1 MRRRTIIAA
10 VTVAIAGASAIVFLD
25 RNHPPEQEEPTETAS
40 GIIPS
45 NPTGGTLWDS
55 ASTLWSQGRFEEAAA
70 AFASGETSNPRDA
83 AWPQALA
90 ECLAMLGKHQETLE
104 ALQRCERIAPLSD
117 EAKNRRRLSQI
128 EIGFGKAGVG
138 DPWTARQL
146 ADAVLEVF
154 PDDSLALLLKGYS
167 WAMEG
172 ALPSAEKVLTS
183 LVADHPGQKD
193 AYPLLIQCAF
203 RRGSASE
210 AKRWIEAL
218 GGLDPRYPGLA
229 LLREQASQLESG
241 RGAFNSRLRVTCDG
255 SCPLGIEQEI
265 LQAAE
270 RSWTSLSHDLGRAP
284 ANPVSIRIADNGSMP
299 TEWAAAVFDGQVRIP
314 LEVAE
319 QPDRRDPVLRHE
331 LAHAFLVD
339 ISGGRIPLWLNE
351 GLAQWLEGSR
361 PNDLPDARTASW
373 LDGLPS
379 RQQFMDLPADDARL
393 AYTYSLAVTNE
404 LMTLHGSIPVVRY
417 LELLAGGTPD
427 SLCFRQT
434 FGRSYRDL
442 SGRIRAR
449 M

>member
-1 MRRRTIIAA
+1 MRNSMWSIALIA
-10 VTVAIAGASAIVFLD
+10 MLGAGAFLWS
-25 RNHPPEQEEPTETAS
+25 RHRATPPQPDAGPAGLDS
-40 GIIPS
+40 QIPS
-45 NPTGGTLWDS
+45 NPTGGPLWDS
-55 ASTLWSQGRFEEAAA
+55 AAAMWDRGRFEEAAA
-70 AFASGETSNPRDA
+70 LFASGESAHPRDA

-90 ECLAMLGKHQETLE
+90 ECLAAVGKHQESLD
-104 ALQRCERIAPLSD
+104 ALLRCERIAPLSN
-117 EAKNRRRLSQI
+117 EAKDRRRLSQI
-128 EIGFGKAGVG
+128 EIGFGKAGIG

-146 ADAVLEVF
+146 ADAVLDVF

-218 GGLDPRYPGLA
+218 GGLDPRYPGLS

-241 RGAFNSRLRVTCDG
+241 RGAFSSRLRVTCDG
-255 SCPLGIEQEI
+255 SCPLGIEQEV
-265 LQAAE
+265 LQDAE
-270 RSWTSLSHDLGRAP
+270 RSWTSLSHALGRAP

-319 QPDRRDPVLRHE
+319 QPDRREPVLRHE
-331 LAHAFLVD
+331 LAHAFLLD

-351 GLAQWLEGSR
+351 GLAQWLVGAR
-361 PNDLPDARTASW
+361 PTVLPDARTASW

-379 RQQFMDLPADDARL
+379 RHQFMDLPAEDAKL

-417 LELLAGGTPD
+417 MELLAGGSPD
-427 SLCFRQT
+427 SLCFSQT

-442 SGRIRAR
+442 SERIRAR